1 MIEAV
6 ARAEAA
12 VARMEEEH
20 RELQKSASKSD
31 RVVRDLLAEVEEQ
44 AATVSVPPGSE
55 TPSSLP
61 DAHAAT
67 TVPSANDSVTLET
80 MMNGELHF
88 SPRKIA
94 RVGEFLG
101 AAELRANLVSQKT
114 IIDLGEKGAAE
125 EEAAEAEQQS
135 QSQLQQPT
143 AKLQQPP
150 PKEDFSHVTE
160 EYLQSLLMQ
169 SPTQAQDLIERMAA
183 ASSVGLISS
192 PKAPTGA
199 FPYNP

>member
-12 VARMEEEH
+12 VARMEQEH

-31 RVVRDLLAEVEEQ
+31 RVVRDLLAEADEQ

-101 AAELRANLVSQKT
+101 AAELRANLVSQK

-125 EEAAEAEQQS
+125 EAAAEAEQQQ

-143 AKLQQPP
+143 AKLQQQPP

>member
-31 RVVRDLLAEVEEQ
+31 RVVRDLLAEADEQ
-44 AATVSVPPGSE
+44 AATVSVPPGSD

-61 DAHAAT
+61 DAPHAAT

-101 AAELRANLVSQKT
+101 ATELRANLVSQK

-125 EEAAEAEQQS
+125 EAAAEAEQQQ

-183 ASSVGLISS
+183 SSVGLISS